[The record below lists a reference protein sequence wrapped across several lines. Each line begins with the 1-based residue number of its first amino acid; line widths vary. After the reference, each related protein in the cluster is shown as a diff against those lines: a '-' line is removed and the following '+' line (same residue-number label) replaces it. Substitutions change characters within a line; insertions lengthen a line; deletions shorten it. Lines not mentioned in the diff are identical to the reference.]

1 VTFGFGSRR
10 TNTTL
15 NSQTKKERTMS
26 ERLVSERWL
35 TAAAKFEG
43 IIEAHRIVKR
53 GEGDE
58 FDLLLW
64 RLFDEIVAEV
74 DRG

>member
-1 VTFGFGSRR
+1 
-10 TNTTL
+10 
-15 NSQTKKERTMS
+15 MS
-26 ERLVSERWL
+26 DRKVSEKWL

-43 IIEAHRIVKR
+43 IIDAHRILKG

>member
-1 VTFGFGSRR
+1 
-10 TNTTL
+10 
-15 NSQTKKERTMS
+15 MS
-26 ERLVSERWL
+26 ERLVSDRWL

-43 IIEAHRIVKR
+43 IIEAHRILKG

-64 RLFDEIVAEV
+64 RLFDEIVYEV
-74 DRG
+74 NRD

>member
-1 VTFGFGSRR
+1 
-10 TNTTL
+10 
-15 NSQTKKERTMS
+15 MS
-26 ERLVSERWL
+26 ERLVSDRWL

-43 IIEAHRIVKR
+43 IIEAHRILKG

-64 RLFDEIVAEV
+64 RLFDKIVYEV
-74 DRG
+74 NRD